1 MDSGRTCRPD
11 SSATSRMRAWGLGP
25 GFPGLDAA
33 AGELVVVVFQ
43 TVYHGDLAVPEDD
56 TPDGGADK
64 GGPPWVVVLG
74 IDFKKGAHGHF
85 SFSAHSERRI
95 A

>member
-1 MDSGRTCRPD
+1 MDLGSTRRPD
-11 SSATSRMRAWGLGP
+11 SSATSRTRAWGL

-56 TPDGGADK
+56 APDGGTDK
-64 GGPPWVVVLG
+64 GGALWVVVLG
-74 IDFKKGAHGHF
+74 IDVKKGAHG
-85 SFSAHSERRI
+85 
-95 A
+95 

>member
-1 MDSGRTCRPD
+1 
-11 SSATSRMRAWGLGP
+11 MRAWGLGP